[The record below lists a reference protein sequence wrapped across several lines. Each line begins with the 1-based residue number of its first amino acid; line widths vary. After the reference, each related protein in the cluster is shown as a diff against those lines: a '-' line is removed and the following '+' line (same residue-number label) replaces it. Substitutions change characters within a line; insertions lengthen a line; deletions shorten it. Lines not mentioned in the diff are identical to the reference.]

1 MPTSYAYPFS
11 AVSAPARFAVALA
24 AVAIVFLTDRAFDPF
39 VDDSSLFLLL
49 SLSVTGSAWA
59 VGSGPALAATIAG
72 ALIAFATQPAGA
84 ASVDARLALFIAHGL
99 VLTAILAELRRVR
112 RTAEQEAD
120 VAEAATREAESASR
134 AKDEFLATVSHE
146 LRTPLNAVLGWVHL
160 LRTGK
165 LDPATAARGLESIER
180 NARLQSELTG
190 NLLDIS
196 RALTGTLHIE
206 AGAVALDEIVRQVA
220 VCARPAADARGV
232 HIATE
237 IPDGA
242 VAVLGDWSRLRQV
255 LWHLLAN
262 ALKFTPR
269 GGTIDIVLR
278 SEGHEGV
285 LQVLDS
291 GPGIDPEFLPRVFHR
306 FTQQDASTTRSA
318 GGLGVGLA
326 LVRDLVELHGGT
338 ISVANRQGDGAAFT
352 IRVPLQPAAT
362 LATSQAERD
371 ARWTAGAPPLDGI
384 RVLVLD
390 DDSEGRELVRTVLQH
405 CGAAVRTTESIGE
418 ALEAL
423 EIWRPDVLVSN
434 GASTQGEAYS
444 VIGKVP
450 SLESHRGGRIPAAA
464 LTHAARTDEHL
475 RGLLAASLSDVP
487 KPLDPA
493 LLTSEIAR
501 LTGRERRRVAR

>member
-1 MPTSYAYPFS
+1 
-11 AVSAPARFAVALA
+11 
-24 AVAIVFLTDRAFDPF
+24 
-39 VDDSSLFLLL
+39 
-49 SLSVTGSAWA
+49 
-59 VGSGPALAATIAG
+59 
-72 ALIAFATQPAGA
+72 
-84 ASVDARLALFIAHGL
+84 
-99 VLTAILAELRRVR
+99 
-112 RTAEQEAD
+112 
-120 VAEAATREAESASR
+120 
-134 AKDEFLATVSHE
+134 
-146 LRTPLNAVLGWVHL
+146 
-160 LRTGK
+160 
-165 LDPATAARGLESIER
+165 
-180 NARLQSELTG
+180 
-190 NLLDIS
+190 
-196 RALTGTLHIE
+196 
-206 AGAVALDEIVRQVA
+206 
-220 VCARPAADARGV
+220 
-232 HIATE
+232 
-237 IPDGA
+237 
-242 VAVLGDWSRLRQV
+242 
-255 LWHLLAN
+255 
-262 ALKFTPR
+262 
-269 GGTIDIVLR
+269 VLR

-338 ISVANRQGDGAAFT
+338 ISVANRQGNGAAFT

-405 CGAAVRTTESIGE
+405 RGAAVRTTESIGE